1 LPKFLIDTPSLTGH
15 NGLYPRHSIIHMR
28 SPTVKFWLSIYIYLS
43 CILPFHMEL
52 LTFASAWW
60 MQKFTPSILFPSD
73 CTTMQHVGY
82 HNTSHPGAQLCRC
95 NFFTVFNLNPPDYNF
110 FIAFNWIL
118 HDWINFFIAH
128 FNFFSYALKWELK
141 GNYEHILQMHNY
153 LLSIEPEH
161 QSPFR
166 NVFLTSVFWEQRY
179 ILEPLNYD
187 ILHQYAREAATTF
200 ILSDTKHLESF

>member
-1 LPKFLIDTPSLTGH
+1 
-15 NGLYPRHSIIHMR
+15 
-28 SPTVKFWLSIYIYLS
+28 
-43 CILPFHMEL
+43 MEL

-60 MQKFTPSILFPSD
+60 MQKFTPSIILSSD

-82 HNTSHPGAQLCRC
+82 HNTSYPGAQLCRC

-128 FNFFSYALKWELK
+128 FNFFSYVLKWELK
-141 GNYEHILQMHNY
+141 GYYEHILQMHYY

-161 QSPFR
+161 QSPIQKCVSYFSILR
-166 NVFLTSVFWEQRY
+166 TKVHIRTFELWHLTPVYQRSSY
-179 ILEPLNYD
+179 HLHFIWYLASGIILALVVLIWSRWCWNLCIAT
-187 ILHQYAREAATTF
+187 IL
-200 ILSDTKHLESF
+200 